1 MMFTLFNKNTWKN
14 YFVGRKVLKDLKPLT
29 VILMS
34 LDCLIVALVLL
45 CIPLLTSL
53 KLMLVICSTIT
64 LYCCLTLYVNL
75 IADFPRYLVWVKKYL
90 DIKVKYLD
98 EKDF

>member
-1 MMFTLFNKNTWKN
+1 MMFSLFDIITWKN
-14 YFVGRKVLKDLKPLT
+14 YLVGRKVLKDLRPLT
-29 VILMS
+29 IILMS
-34 LDCLIVALVLL
+34 LDCLIVVLILL

-53 KLMLVICSTIT
+53 KAILVICSVIT

-75 IADFPRYLVWVKKYL
+75 IADFPKYLVWVKKYL